1 MNFSVLPPEINSAQ
15 IYAGPG
21 SAPMLQ
27 AAASWQRLADELTS
41 AAASFESV
49 TEALVGDSWQGWAAA
64 AMASAAAPY
73 ASWLNAAAAGAQS
86 ASVQAG
92 TAATVFEDALAA
104 IVHPAVVATNR
115 NQLVMLAMSNL
126 FGLNAPAIAATE
138 AHYEQMWAQDVAA
151 LSGYHAGVSTV
162 AAQLAPWQG
171 VLQTLQGN
179 ASSSIA
185 AVNLAAQAES
195 LNALDVSVSF
205 SGLQLVQLGTAQA
218 NSTFGGL
225 AVALGQNSSA
235 SAAGLLDGAWALGSA
250 TGASS
255 SGILNTAL
263 AVGDTS
269 TAQAGGL
276 FTLASAFGSGNTVS
290 TGGYVNFAGLVG
302 NGNQVGVVDG
312 FGNRAWVFG
321 DGNVAQV
328 GGLLTAAST
337 FGSDSSVST
346 GGYVNFAGL
355 VGNGNQVGVV
365 DGFGNRA

>member
-1 MNFSVLPPEINSAQ
+1 MNFSVLPPEINSAR
-15 IYAGPG
+15 IFAGPG

-27 AAASWQRLADELTS
+27 AASAWQQLADELSS

-49 TEALVGDSWQGWAAA
+49 TSALVGDSWQGWAAA

-73 ASWLNAAAAGAQS
+73 ASWLNAAAAGAQG

-92 TAATVFEDALAA
+92 AAATVFEDALAA
-104 IVHPAVVATNR
+104 TVHPALVAANR
-115 NQLVMLAMSNL
+115 NQLIVLAMSNL
-126 FGLNAPAIAATE
+126 LGLNAPAIAATE

-162 AAQLAPWQG
+162 AAQLLPWQG
-171 VLQTLQGN
+171 VLQTLQAQTSG
-179 ASSSIA
+179 SVA
-185 AVNLAAQAES
+185 AVNVATQAES

-205 SGLQLVQLGTAQA
+205 SGLQLVQLGTAHA

-225 AVALGQNSSA
+225 AVALGPNSSA
-235 SAAGLLDGAWALGSA
+235 SATGLLDGAWALGSV

-255 SGILNTAL
+255 SGYLNTAV

-276 FTLASAFGSGNTVS
+276 LTVASAFGSGNSVS
-290 TGGYVNFAGLVG
+290 TGGYVNFAGVVG

-312 FGNRAWVFG
+312 FGNRAWV
-321 DGNVAQV
+321 D
-328 GGLLTAAST
+328 
-337 FGSDSSVST
+337 
-346 GGYVNFAGL
+346 
-355 VGNGNQVGVV
+355 
-365 DGFGNRA
+365 R

>member
-1 MNFSVLPPEINSAQ
+1 M
-15 IYAGPG
+15 
-21 SAPMLQ
+21 
-27 AAASWQRLADELTS
+27 
-41 AAASFESV
+41 
-49 TEALVGDSWQGWAAA
+49 
-64 AMASAAAPY
+64 
-73 ASWLNAAAAGAQS
+73 
-86 ASVQAG
+86 
-92 TAATVFEDALAA
+92 FEDALAA

-235 SAAGLLDGAWALGSA
+235 SAAGLLDGPGPWAAPPAPAVVAFSTRRWPWATPAPHRPAACLPWPRPSVAATLSA
-250 TGASS
+250 P
-255 SGILNTAL
+255 
-263 AVGDTS
+263 
-269 TAQAGGL
+269 
-276 FTLASAFGSGNTVS
+276 
-290 TGGYVNFAGLVG
+290 
-302 NGNQVGVVDG
+302 VVM
-312 FGNRAWVFG
+312 
-321 DGNVAQV
+321 
-328 GGLLTAAST
+328 
-337 FGSDSSVST
+337 
-346 GGYVNFAGL
+346 
-355 VGNGNQVGVV
+355 
-365 DGFGNRA
+365 